1 MGTRLVQGYPGEI
14 LTEQKANIVQIGYD
28 RTDLNLAIGD
38 ANVTIAVETR
48 GLEHQEAIKRALHKN
63 KYKFVVE

>member
-1 MGTRLVQGYPGEI
+1 
-14 LTEQKANIVQIGYD
+14 VQIGYD

-38 ANVTIAVETR
+38 ANVTIALETR

-63 KYKFVVE
+63 GYKFVVE